1 MKFSES
7 WLREIIDLNLSSD
20 ELSHKLTMIGHE
32 LDGVSKDGL
41 SIEGII
47 IAEIVDFKKHPNADR
62 LSLCNVNIGSNKI
75 VEVVCGAP
83 NVQVGLKTAFA
94 GVGQILP
101 NKIKIKKSKIRGVTS
116 NGMLCSASEID
127 LGQEDD
133 GILELPT
140 DAPVGEGLRAY
151 LNLPDNILN
160 LDLTPNRGDCFSLM
174 GVARDLNTEPNS
186 KLNYNFRIQN
196 SITSKVKC
204 KVKTPYPD
212 ICPRFASQAIENI
225 DNRART
231 PIHLTEKLRKS
242 GIRSINPVVDI
253 TNYVMLELG
262 QPLHAYDFDKITGVI
277 SPRFAENNETLQ
289 LLDGNTIKLNRD
301 TIVVSDESGSIGLA
315 GIMGGNSTSVSD
327 KTTSVF
333 FEAAFWPPEFM
344 AGKAREYGMQTDASL
359 RFERGVDP
367 AIQAFAVERAT
378 QLLLSITGGKAGPI
392 DDIKNK
398 KYLPQTKL
406 IRLRQSRLNKILG
419 KKIPKSEVERIF
431 KKLGFIVNIKKDSWE
446 VTAPSFRFDINIEDD
461 LIEEIARIYG
471 FENIERQ
478 TESITMPISPIERPD
493 LSKDAISDHL
503 CVRGYHEVINYSFV
517 KKDTDNQISGK
528 ESKLELLNP
537 ISTEMAVMKS
547 SHLAGLL
554 QNLKR
559 NLSRQNNRIR
569 LFEVGNVFSGNIKN
583 HNEVEKIAAIANG
596 PIEEES
602 WDSNNNDISF
612 FNLKGDLDSLL
623 MNNKDEDLFRYE
635 GNKNNKIFHPSY
647 SADIYRK
654 DEIIGV
660 IGMLNPIL
668 TRNTDISGDVYFF
681 EIDYKK
687 AFKRSPIIAK
697 PISKYP
703 QIRRDISIVVDSH
716 ITSSE
721 LIKAVKEIKP
731 STIQSVNVFDVYEG
745 KNIEEGRKSIALGLI
760 LQEKSRTLRDKEAD
774 DIISMTL
781 KSLQSKYSAKLR
793 D

>member
-7 WLREIIDLNLSSD
+7 WLREIIDLNLSSN

-32 LDGVSKDGL
+32 LDGISKDGL
-41 SIEGII
+41 SIQGII
-47 IAEIVDFKKHPNADR
+47 IAEIIDFKKHPNADR
-62 LSLCNVNIGSNKI
+62 LSLCNVNIGSNRI
-75 VEVVCGAP
+75 IEVVCGAP
-83 NVQVGLKTAFA
+83 NVRVGLKTAFA
-94 GVGQILP
+94 RVGQILP

-127 LGQEDD
+127 LGQDDD
-133 GILELPT
+133 GILELPD
-140 DAPVGEGLRAY
+140 DAPVGEDLGAY

-160 LDLTPNRGDCFSLM
+160 LDLTPNRGDCFSLI
-174 GVARDLNTEPNS
+174 GIARDLNTEPKS
-186 KLNYNFRIQN
+186 KLNYNFKIKN
-196 SITSKVKC
+196 NITSKVKC
-204 KVKTPYPD
+204 KVKTPHPD
-212 ICPRFASQAIENI
+212 ICPRFASQAIEGI

-231 PIHLTEKLRKS
+231 PMHLTEKLRKS
-242 GIRSINPVVDI
+242 GIRAINPVVDI

-262 QPLHAYDFDKITGVI
+262 QPLHAYDLDKITGVV
-277 SPRFAENNETLQ
+277 SPRFAKNNETLQ
-289 LLDGNTIKLNRD
+289 LLDGNSIKLNKN

-333 FEAAFWPPEFM
+333 FEAAFWPPKFM

-392 DDIKNK
+392 DDIRNK
-398 KYLPQTKL
+398 KYLPKSKL
-406 IRLRQSRLNKILG
+406 IRLRQSRLYKILG
-419 KKIPKSEVERIF
+419 KKIPESEVERIF
-431 KKLGFIVNIKKDSWE
+431 KKLGFAMNIEKDSWKI
-446 VTAPSFRFDINIEDD
+446 TAPSYRFDINIEDD

-471 FENIERQ
+471 FENIESV
-478 TESITMPISPIERPD
+478 TESVTMPISPVGWSE
-493 LSKDAISDHL
+493 LNKDAISNHL
-503 CVRGYHEVINYSFV
+503 CVRGYHEAINYSFV
-517 KKDTDNQISGK
+517 NKDMDNQISGQ

-554 QNLKR
+554 QTLKR

-569 LFEVGNVFSGNIKN
+569 LFEIGNVYSGDIKN
-583 HNEVEKIAAIANG
+583 HKEVEKIAAIAIG
-596 PIEEES
+596 SIEEES
-602 WDSNNNDISF
+602 WNSEYKDISF
-612 FNLKGDLDSLL
+612 FDLKGDLDSLL
-623 MNNKDEDLFRYE
+623 LSNNEKDFFSYE
-635 GNKNNKIFHPSY
+635 SNSDNKNFHPSY

-654 DEIIGV
+654 GEIIGV
-660 IGMLNPIL
+660 IGKLNPIL
-668 TRNTDISGDVYFF
+668 TRHFDISEDVYFF

-687 AFKRSPIIAK
+687 AFERSQIKAK
-697 PISKYP
+697 PVSKYP

-716 ITSSE
+716 IISSE
-721 LIKAVKEIKP
+721 LIETVKRIKP
-731 STIQSVNVFDVYEG
+731 SIIQSVNVFDVYEG

-760 LQEKSRTLRDKEAD
+760 LQEKSRTLTDEEAD
-774 DIISMTL
+774 DIIKLTL

>member
-7 WLREIIDLNLSSD
+7 WLREIIDLNLSSN

-32 LDGVSKDGL
+32 LDGISKDGL
-41 SIEGII
+41 SIQGII
-47 IAEIVDFKKHPNADR
+47 IAEIIDFKKHPNADR
-62 LSLCNVNIGSNKI
+62 LSLCNVNIGSNRI
-75 VEVVCGAP
+75 IEVVCGAP
-83 NVQVGLKTAFA
+83 NVRVGLKTAFA
-94 GVGQILP
+94 RVGQTLP

-127 LGQEDD
+127 LGQDDD
-133 GILELPT
+133 GILELPD
-140 DAPVGEGLRAY
+140 DAPVGEDLGAY

-160 LDLTPNRGDCFSLM
+160 LDLTPNRGDCFSLI
-174 GVARDLNTEPNS
+174 GIARDLNTEPKS
-186 KLNYNFRIQN
+186 KLNYNFKIKN
-196 SITSKVKC
+196 NITSKVKC
-204 KVKTPYPD
+204 KVKTPHPD
-212 ICPRFASQAIENI
+212 ICPRFASQAIEGI

-231 PIHLTEKLRKS
+231 PMHLTEKLRKS
-242 GIRSINPVVDI
+242 GIRAINPVVDI

-262 QPLHAYDFDKITGVI
+262 QPLHAYDLDKITGVV
-277 SPRFAENNETLQ
+277 SPRFAKNNETLQ
-289 LLDGNTIKLNRD
+289 LLDGNSIKLNKN

-333 FEAAFWPPEFM
+333 FEAAFWPPKFM

-392 DDIKNK
+392 DDIRNK
-398 KYLPQTKL
+398 KYLPKSKS
-406 IRLRQSRLNKILG
+406 IRLRQSRLYKILG

-431 KKLGFIVNIKKDSWE
+431 KKLGFAMNLEKDSWKI
-446 VTAPSFRFDINIEDD
+446 TAPSYRFDINIEDD

-471 FENIERQ
+471 FENIERA
-478 TESITMPISPIERPD
+478 TESVTMPISSIGWSE
-493 LSKDAISDHL
+493 LNKDTISNHL
-503 CVRGYHEVINYSFV
+503 CVRGYHEAINYSFV
-517 KKDTDNQISGK
+517 NKDMDNQISGQ

-554 QNLKR
+554 QTLKR

-569 LFEVGNVFSGNIKN
+569 LFEIGNVYSGDIKN
-583 HNEVEKIAAIANG
+583 HKEVEKIAAIAIG
-596 PIEEES
+596 SIEEES
-602 WDSNNNDISF
+602 WNSKHNDISF
-612 FNLKGDLDSLL
+612 FDLKGDLDSLL
-623 MNNKDEDLFRYE
+623 LSNNEKDFFSYE
-635 GNKNNKIFHPSY
+635 SNSDNKNFHPSY

-654 DEIIGV
+654 GEIIGV
-660 IGMLNPIL
+660 IGKLNPIL
-668 TRNTDISGDVYFF
+668 TRHFDISEDVYFF

-687 AFKRSPIIAK
+687 AFERSQIKAK
-697 PISKYP
+697 PVSKYP

-716 ITSSE
+716 IISSE
-721 LIKAVKEIKP
+721 LIETVKRIKP
-731 STIQSVNVFDVYEG
+731 SIIQSVNVFDVYEG

-760 LQEKSRTLRDKEAD
+760 LQEKSRTLTDDEAD
-774 DIISMTL
+774 DIIKLTL

>member
-7 WLREIIDLNLSSD
+7 WLREIIDLNLSSN

-32 LDGVSKDGL
+32 LDGISKDGL
-41 SIEGII
+41 SIQGII
-47 IAEIVDFKKHPNADR
+47 IAEIIDFKKHPNADR
-62 LSLCNVNIGSNKI
+62 LSLCNVNIGSNRI
-75 VEVVCGAP
+75 IEVVCGAP
-83 NVQVGLKTAFA
+83 NVRVGLKTAFA
-94 GVGQILP
+94 RVGQTLP

-127 LGQEDD
+127 LGQDDD
-133 GILELPT
+133 GILELPD
-140 DAPVGEGLRAY
+140 DAPVGEDLGAY

-160 LDLTPNRGDCFSLM
+160 LDLTPNRGDCFSLI
-174 GVARDLNTEPNS
+174 GIARDLNTEPKS
-186 KLNYNFRIQN
+186 KLNYNFKIKN
-196 SITSKVKC
+196 NMTSKVKC

-212 ICPRFASQAIENI
+212 ICPRFASQAIEGI

-242 GIRSINPVVDI
+242 GIRAINPVVDI

-262 QPLHAYDFDKITGVI
+262 QPLHAYDLDKITGVV
-277 SPRFAENNETLQ
+277 SPRFAKNNEALQ
-289 LLDGNTIKLNRD
+289 LLDGNTIKLNKN

-333 FEAAFWPPEFM
+333 FEAAFWPPKFM

-392 DDIKNK
+392 DDIRNK
-398 KYLPQTKL
+398 KYLPKSKS
-406 IRLRQSRLNKILG
+406 IRLRQSRLYKILG

-431 KKLGFIVNIKKDSWE
+431 KKLGFAMNIEKDSWKI
-446 VTAPSFRFDINIEDD
+446 TAPSYRFDINIEDD

-471 FENIERQ
+471 FENIERV
-478 TESITMPISPIERPD
+478 TESVTMPISSIGWSE
-493 LSKDAISDHL
+493 LNKDAISNHL
-503 CVRGYHEVINYSFV
+503 CVRGYHEAINYSFV
-517 KKDTDNQISGK
+517 NKDMDNQISGQ

-554 QNLKR
+554 QTLKR

-569 LFEVGNVFSGNIKN
+569 LFEIGNVFSGDIKN
-583 HNEVEKIAAIANG
+583 HKEVEKIAAIAIG
-596 PIEEES
+596 SIEEES
-602 WDSNNNDISF
+602 WNSKHNDISF
-612 FNLKGDLDSLL
+612 FDLKGDLDSLL
-623 MNNKDEDLFRYE
+623 LSNNEKDFFSYE
-635 GNKNNKIFHPSY
+635 SNSDNKNFHPSY

-654 DEIIGV
+654 GEIIGV

-668 TRNTDISGDVYFF
+668 TRHFDISEDVYFF

-687 AFKRSPIIAK
+687 AFERSQIKAK
-697 PISKYP
+697 PVSKYP

-716 ITSSE
+716 IISSE
-721 LIKAVKEIKP
+721 LIDTVKKIKP
-731 STIQSVNVFDVYEG
+731 SIIQSVNVFDVYEG

-760 LQEKSRTLRDKEAD
+760 LQEKSRTLTDDEAD
-774 DIISMTL
+774 GIIKITL